1 MRPGRRKLSNIDRG
15 FAKNHMISDNLN
27 HQPEESV
34 DLVLPVA
41 EVTALNKVVG
51 LLSPSTGGVVQL
63 EGPQEVR
70 GILEVGANS
79 KDLVDE
85 ILHADDSHL
94 AELSLD
100 DVVGGD
106 GGTVSINL
114 DKSTL
119 VDEVTDRL
127 EVGASVGDVGLT
139 DSEHVL
145 GGLVDLDEDSIVDLS
160 QPEELKDLLDLGGH
174 LVDTTDPHDKDQLGL
189 SGNIIV
195 ALLLGITLQPDL
207 VSLLILVL
215 LGVSLGPLEYLN
227 TLLPL
232 VDLSLDGELSPVGSV
247 LCLPLATLEDSLWDC
262 GELCVGH
269 LLL

>member
-1 MRPGRRKLSNIDRG
+1 
-15 FAKNHMISDNLN
+15 MISDNLD

-51 LLSPSTGGVVQL
+51 LLPPSTSGVVQL

-79 KDLVDE
+79 QDLVDE

-114 DKSTL
+114 
-119 VDEVTDRL
+119 E
-127 EVGASVGDVGLT
+127 
-139 DSEHVL
+139 
-145 GGLVDLDEDSIVDLS
+145 
-160 QPEELKDLLDLGGH
+160 
-174 LVDTTDPHDKDQLGL
+174 
-189 SGNIIV
+189 
-195 ALLLGITLQPDL
+195 ITF
-207 VSLLILVL
+207 
-215 LGVSLGPLEYLN
+215 
-227 TLLPL
+227 
-232 VDLSLDGELSPVGSV
+232 
-247 LCLPLATLEDSLWDC
+247 
-262 GELCVGH
+262 
-269 LLL
+269 

>member
-1 MRPGRRKLSNIDRG
+1 MAISTEVCK
-15 FAKNHMISDNLN
+15 KNHMISDNLD

-41 EVTALNKVVG
+41 EVTTLNKVVG

-79 KDLVDE
+79 QDLVDQ

-127 EVGASVGDVGLT
+127 EVGASVGDVGLCK
-139 DSEHVL
+139 L
-145 GGLVDLDEDSIVDLS
+145 CPNFFICIDLRR
-160 QPEELKDLLDLGGH
+160 
-174 LVDTTDPHDKDQLGL
+174 
-189 SGNIIV
+189 
-195 ALLLGITLQPDL
+195 
-207 VSLLILVL
+207 
-215 LGVSLGPLEYLN
+215 
-227 TLLPL
+227 
-232 VDLSLDGELSPVGSV
+232 GSV
-247 LCLPLATLEDSLWDC
+247 AKSVANLF
-262 GELCVGH
+262 H
-269 LLL
+269 Q